1 MKKKII
7 ILGSTGSVG
16 SNLLKILSKDKKN
29 FEILLLSAN
38 KNVKKLIQQARL
50 FNCKNILISDKKKF
64 LFIKKKSKEL
74 KINIYNRFNDLP
86 KIIGKN
92 KIFYSMIS
100 ISGLDGLKPSLILTK
115 FTKNLAIVNKESLVS
130 AWDLLNEN
138 IKKNKVNFIPIDSEH
153 YCIYELLKNHSHNDV
168 EKLYITASGGPFLNT
183 SKKNF
188 SKITPKI
195 ALRHPNWRMGKKI
208 SIDSSTMMNK
218 IFEVIEAKNIFNI
231 DYKKIHILTHPKSY
245 IHAIIKFKSG
255 LIKFIAHEPDMKIP
269 IVNSLY
275 KDMGKKILSKSLDIN
290 ILNNLKFKSVNSKK
304 FPVINLLKKLP
315 NYNSLY
321 ETILLTINDVLV
333 EKFLENKINFLEL
346 NKLIIKFSNLR
357 EFTKFKKLRPD
368 KLDKIYDLRKYVSL
382 KINSLGV

>member
-115 FTKNLAIVNKESLVS
+115 FTKNLAIVNKE
-130 AWDLLNEN
+130 
-138 IKKNKVNFIPIDSEH
+138 
-153 YCIYELLKNHSHNDV
+153 
-168 EKLYITASGGPFLNT
+168 
-183 SKKNF
+183 
-188 SKITPKI
+188 
-195 ALRHPNWRMGKKI
+195 
-208 SIDSSTMMNK
+208 
-218 IFEVIEAKNIFNI
+218 
-231 DYKKIHILTHPKSY
+231 
-245 IHAIIKFKSG
+245 
-255 LIKFIAHEPDMKIP
+255 
-269 IVNSLY
+269 
-275 KDMGKKILSKSLDIN
+275 
-290 ILNNLKFKSVNSKK
+290 
-304 FPVINLLKKLP
+304 
-315 NYNSLY
+315 
-321 ETILLTINDVLV
+321 
-333 EKFLENKINFLEL
+333 
-346 NKLIIKFSNLR
+346 
-357 EFTKFKKLRPD
+357 
-368 KLDKIYDLRKYVSL
+368 
-382 KINSLGV
+382 